1 MEAWSLDREMPMVS
15 RVSTYKMLRL
25 LPPSISTLVRCLLP
39 MMGSTTSG
47 QLPSRGTLGGWSPR
61 SKVIGVLD

>member
-1 MEAWSLDREMPMVS
+1 MLGMIPRKGKMVAWSLDRDMPMAL

-25 LPPSISTLVRCLLP
+25 LPSSIIPLVTRLLP

-47 QLPSRGTLGGWSPR
+47 
-61 SKVIGVLD
+61 